1 MKHLPFKRH
10 LTFLALGLLIIGVM
24 IPLATF
30 AKSSAQ
36 QPSTVQSSTVVP
48 NWSVPTKVTVTTD
61 CRNVVFPSPGRQV
74 IGTFNANHEVLGS
87 GVMSSADSG
96 EINQEA
102 IALIETNGSFT
113 KLVFATGVAQ
123 NFHFTVHVN
132 GDKLTACFANIGPD
146 DEGDTNPGGVDD
158 HTGSVT
164 FQVRQI

>member
-24 IPLATF
+24 VPLATF

-36 QPSTVQSSTVVP
+36 QPSAVTTSVVLP
-48 NWSVPTKVTVTTD
+48 NWNVPTKVTVTTD
-61 CRNVVFPSPGRQV
+61 CRKVVFPTPGRQV
-74 IGTFNANHEVLGS
+74 IGTFNANHEVQGS
-87 GVMSSADSG
+87 GVMTSG
-96 EINQEA
+96 DLTEVNQEA

-113 KLVFATGVAQ
+113 KLIFATGVAQ

-146 DEGDTNPGGVDD
+146 DEGDTNPGSTSD
-158 HTGSVT
+158 HTGSIT
-164 FQVRQI
+164 FQVRQL

>member
-24 IPLATF
+24 VPLATF

-36 QPSTVQSSTVVP
+36 QPSAVQTSVVQP
-48 NWSVPTKVTVTTD
+48 NWSVATAVTVTTD
-61 CRNVVFPSPGRQV
+61 CRKVVFPTPGRQV
-74 IGTFNANHEVLGS
+74 IGTFTANHEVQGS
-87 GVMSSADSG
+87 GVMTSG
-96 EINQEA
+96 DPTEVNEEA

-113 KLVFATGVAQ
+113 KLIFATGVAQ

-146 DEGDTNPGGVDD
+146 DELDTTPGNTSD
-158 HTGSVT
+158 HTGSIT
-164 FQVRQI
+164 FQVRQL